1 MTMTY
6 NQLSASDEKMKTKI
20 IPSTEHCYV
29 VSLNLYIF
37 QSSGTY
43 AVTSLMVG
51 AVVQEKADLFLRP
64 PRSTTTMAPP
74 IASVINSTV
83 GTTYS
88 MITAN
93 TTAVPLISTTRHH
106 PTAADLT
113 DDELRVRVGLA
124 MSVTFMAGLIQV
136 RVLDIANFG

>member
-1 MTMTY
+1 
-6 NQLSASDEKMKTKI
+6 
-20 IPSTEHCYV
+20 
-29 VSLNLYIF
+29 
-37 QSSGTY
+37 
-43 AVTSLMVG
+43 MVG

-74 IASVINSTV
+74 ITPVINSTF

-88 MITAN
+88 IITAN
-93 TTAVPLISTTRHH
+93 TTAVPIISTTRHH

-136 RVLDIANFG
+136 RVLCRYSKFRLMIIINLKNIRSHILVGR